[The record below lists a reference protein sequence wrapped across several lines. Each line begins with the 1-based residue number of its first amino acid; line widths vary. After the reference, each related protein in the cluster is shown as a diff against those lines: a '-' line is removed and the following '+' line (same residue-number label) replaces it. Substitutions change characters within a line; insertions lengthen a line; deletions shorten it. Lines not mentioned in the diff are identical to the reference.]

1 MAFSS
6 DDSTCA
12 PTSTPTPN
20 EFSRLMGDEDALF
33 DLKRKFA
40 QRPTHAA
47 VLRSYEFIT
56 MTMNSL
62 EEELERQTAERKA
75 LYDYLFG
82 QQKFRTRVRPIVEQY
97 RHKLARIRRGFHPYH
112 RPTAISN
119 ESSTSSS
126 ASSSTSS
133 SSKKSR
139 APPRPITP
147 SLVEQGPTSPIPATA
162 MPAPFREETEEP
174 IEDITPPD
182 DRLPS
187 YDTAIDEPLG
197 SSRRPIE
204 VNSDDDQICHG
215 CRGNHNW
222 KRCDRLYKYNK
233 EADDYLP
240 IPDIPPTKLSDIVPG
255 ITRIDFDAPFPSS
268 SSTPCRRCLE
278 TGHVEEDFTYSS
290 SWPI

>member
-1 MAFSS
+1 
-6 DDSTCA
+6 
-12 PTSTPTPN
+12 
-20 EFSRLMGDEDALF
+20 
-33 DLKRKFA
+33 
-40 QRPTHAA
+40 
-47 VLRSYEFIT
+47 
-56 MTMNSL
+56 
-62 EEELERQTAERKA
+62 
-75 LYDYLFG
+75 
-82 QQKFRTRVRPIVEQY
+82 
-97 RHKLARIRRGFHPYH
+97 
-112 RPTAISN
+112 
-119 ESSTSSS
+119 
-126 ASSSTSS
+126 
-133 SSKKSR
+133 
-139 APPRPITP
+139 
-147 SLVEQGPTSPIPATA
+147 

-174 IEDITPPD
+174 IENIAPLD

-197 SSRRPIE
+197 SSRRLIE

-278 TGHVEEDFTYSS
+278 TGHVEEDCDT
-290 SWPI
+290 PIRSVYRCEVCDWEKRSQFDCPHVDFPTPAFVKRTNEMIVARNKK